1 MGSYIIPNVKKA
13 RNLFGILLA
22 TSVLFGFLFVF
33 KSFQPSNFYRK
44 EIFQLEKS
52 KINSKNG
59 YSGRL
64 RFYSLYY
71 LDLKFKNLDELY
83 TIYLGNNL
91 DKEIEEILKIEDN
104 KNLIVTTDKL
114 TLPRFDG
121 KNASISKI
129 EYNGIVIYK
138 ENQSESIRRAKIMF
152 CIALLFLVF
161 FIWMF
166 FLYRNLVKN

>member
-1 MGSYIIPNVKKA
+1 M
-13 RNLFGILLA
+13 
-22 TSVLFGFLFVF
+22 
-33 KSFQPSNFYRK
+33 
-44 EIFQLEKS
+44 
-52 KINSKNG
+52 
-59 YSGRL
+59 
-64 RFYSLYY
+64 
-71 LDLKFKNLDELY
+71 DELY

-129 EYNGIVIYK
+129 EYKGIVIYQ

-152 CIALLFLVF
+152 WIALLFLVF
-161 FIWMF
+161 FY
-166 FLYRNLVKN
+166 LDVLLV